1 MFQFRRF
8 PTYAYFIQ
16 RRLTQYCCA
25 GFPHSEISGSTL
37 ICSSPKLIAA
47 CHVLHRLL
55 MPRHSPCALISLTS
69 HSAKAECMIR
79 TKDIFGSLKRI
90 MQASEFEVF
99 YHITALL
106 LCVPL
111 FKVPH
116 LKTKNST
123 LLLAP
128 SSGIIIILFSFQGAA
143 LTC

>member
-1 MFQFRRF
+1 
-8 PTYAYFIQ
+8 
-16 RRLTQYCCA
+16 
-25 GFPHSEISGSTL
+25 
-37 ICSSPKLIAA
+37 
-47 CHVLHRLL
+47 
-55 MPRHSPCALISLTS
+55 
-69 HSAKAECMIR
+69 MIR

-99 YHITALL
+99 YHYHSLL

-111 FKVPH
+111 LKFH
-116 LKTKNST
+116 IFKTKNST